1 MIGFYDRV
9 FIFLPRSKPD
19 RGTGQKTDNPCPVR
33 GEKIELKNPPV
44 FEILPRFS
52 SGPSPTENYKFPFE
66 IFLRLQVKRKWS
78 KTTIQYK
85 TYSIYKNIVSL
96 GWNPHRCTYDRNKFN
111 GALGLGLLLTI
122 YICIIRCILPPLY
135 LNGHASQG
143 HNGRGRKCTSM

>member
-1 MIGFYDRV
+1 MSEYKNVALGFLRETKDFSALQTTR
-9 FIFLPRSKPD
+9 
-19 RGTGQKTDNPCPVR
+19 KTRCCQIYETPPKS
-33 GEKIELKNPPV
+33 EKH
-44 FEILPRFS
+44 S
-52 SGPSPTENYKFPFE
+52 ENYKFPFE
-66 IFLRLQVKRKWS
+66 SFLRLQVKRKWS